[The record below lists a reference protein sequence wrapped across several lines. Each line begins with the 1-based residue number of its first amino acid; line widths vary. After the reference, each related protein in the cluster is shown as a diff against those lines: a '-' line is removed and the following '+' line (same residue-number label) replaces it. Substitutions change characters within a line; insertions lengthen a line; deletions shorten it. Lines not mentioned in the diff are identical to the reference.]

1 MTLRRG
7 GGVGRG
13 EPGKDQGQK
22 TFILVLEEKGA
33 RMWLMP
39 GSVPGVL
46 HIPWRILIY
55 SLLTFACYGV
65 PGTVLGAGTLG

>member
-1 MTLRRG
+1 MTLCRRVLG
-7 GGVGRG
+7 RVGG

-33 RMWLMP
+33 QMWLMP

-46 HIPWRILIY
+46 HVPWRILIY
-55 SLLTFACYGV
+55 SLLTFPCYGSAKHC
-65 PGTVLGAGTLG
+65 PRC